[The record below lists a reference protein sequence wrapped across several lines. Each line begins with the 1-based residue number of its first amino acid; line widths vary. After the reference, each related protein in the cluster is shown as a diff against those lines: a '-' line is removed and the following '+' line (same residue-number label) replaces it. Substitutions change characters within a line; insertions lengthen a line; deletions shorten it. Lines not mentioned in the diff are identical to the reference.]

1 MKKELLTIMCIAGSY
16 IATAQTITIPDPVF
30 EQVLIDKEIDSDG
43 IVNGQILTADA
54 LAVTT
59 LTITSPDIVANI
71 TIEDLTGI
79 EGFTNLENL
88 NVSVTMIEELNVS
101 TLTKLKHLE
110 CADNMLTSLN
120 VSNNPLLE
128 FLNITSTGDVLPI
141 NNITQI
147 DLSNNPNIK
156 TLVAVGG
163 INYINLKNGNNN
175 PTMNININSGSMG
188 IPPEVIQGHTCIEVD
203 NPTAAQNNQL
213 PYSAWT
219 ISHANKTYSLV
230 ADCSLSTKY
239 FTKDAVSVY
248 PNPVSDVLHF
258 DIKNESTIEKAVLFD
273 ISGRAVR
280 EYNDIS
286 NNVLSVSDLQSGTYI
301 LKLVSNKGVF
311 TQKVIKK

>member
-59 LTITSPDIVANI
+59 LTITSPDII
-71 TIEDLTGI
+71 HTPIEDLTGI

-88 NVSVTMIEELNVS
+88 IVNVTMIEQLNVS
-101 TLTKLKHLE
+101 TLTKLKRLE

-128 FLNITSTGDVLPI
+128 FLDITSTGDVMPI
-141 NNITQI
+141 NSIGQI
-147 DLSNNPNIK
+147 DLSNNPNFKELIA
-156 TLVAVGG
+156 TGG
-163 INYINLKNGNNN
+163 IDYINLKNGNNN
-175 PTMNININSGSMG
+175 PQMKLIINSGSWG
-188 IPPEVIQGHTCIEVD
+188 VPPEVIQGHTCIEVD

-213 PYSAWT
+213 PYSAW
-219 ISHANKTYSLV
+219 IIGHANKTYSLV
-230 ADCSLSTKY
+230 ADCSLSTKD

-258 DIKNESTIEKAVLFD
+258 DIKNESIIEKAVLFD
-273 ISGRAVR
+273 ISGRTVR
-280 EYNDIS
+280 EYNNIS
-286 NNVLSVSDLQSGTYI
+286 NNAVSVSDLQSGTYI

>member
-59 LTITSPDIVANI
+59 LTITSPDIVSNI

-79 EGFTNLENL
+79 EGFTNLESL
-88 NVSVTMIEELNVS
+88 YVSVTMIEELNVS
-101 TLTKLKHLE
+101 TLAKLKHLA

-163 INYINLKNGNNN
+163 INYINLKNGHNN
-175 PTMNININSGSMG
+175 PDMTINIGSGSWG

-203 NPTAAQNNQL
+203 NAAAAQNNQL

-219 ISHANKTYSLV
+219 INHANKTYALV
-230 ADCSLSTKY
+230 ADCSLSTKD

-248 PNPVSDVLHF
+248 PNPASDVLHF

-273 ISGRAVR
+273 ISGRTVR
-280 EYNDIS
+280 EYNEIS
-286 NNVLSVSDLQSGTYI
+286 NNTLSVSDLQSGTYI
-301 LKLVSNKGVF
+301 LKLVSNKVVF

>member
-1 MKKELLTIMCIAGSY
+1 MKKELLTIMCIAGGY
-16 IATAQTITIPDPVF
+16 MATAQTINIPDSVF

-59 LTITSPDIVANI
+59 LTITSPNI
-71 TIEDLTGI
+71 GTNNIEDLTGI
-79 EGFTNLENL
+79 EGFTNLESL
-88 NVSVTMIEELNVS
+88 TVTVTMISELNVN
-101 TLTKLKHLE
+101 TLTKLKHLN
-110 CADNMLTSLN
+110 CAGNMLTNLD
-120 VSNNPLLE
+120 VSNNHLLE
-128 FLNITSTGDVLPI
+128 YLDIYSTGDVLPI
-141 NNITQI
+141 NSITQI

-156 TLVAVGG
+156 KLIATGP

-175 PTMNININSGSMG
+175 PEMNIDINSGSWG
-188 IPPEVIQGHTCIEVD
+188 VPPEVIQGHTCIEVD

-219 ISHANKTYSLV
+219 ISHANKTYALV
-230 ADCSLSTKY
+230 ADCSLSTKD

-248 PNPVSDVLHF
+248 PNPASDVLHF
-258 DIKNESTIEKAVLFD
+258 DVKNESTIEKAVLFD

-286 NNVLSVSDLQSGTYI
+286 NNALSVSDLQNGTYI